1 MKKILTTICLLIL
14 LAAGGNAQEI
24 LITDFP
30 MGKSSSVGDD
40 FFQPYFENLSNFA
53 DSLNKYPE
61 LKAVIL
67 GSADG
72 NRFKRDHDS
81 KNPGLALGRAH
92 ALRNFMVEKFGINP
106 DQLLIESI
114 HVKALGI
121 QFRSASIRLDWSN
134 YNFEQ
139 QLGKLSAEPKVEQVI
154 QPPQEIIHNT
164 YNSVIENLGLQIS
177 AGVSTSPFGGIPIIA
192 GSVNWK
198 RQFYAEAVFGHTFWD
213 GNYKFKNF
221 DLDTK
226 RRMAG
231 FNLLYYPDV
240 DYPLGIVGG
249 WMRVEDISQKYYEYV
264 QLSEGIQLGLRWDVL
279 DYLAITGTYN
289 PAKHRKFGYDESESK
304 NDQFMLSVTLF
315 QRIGGGQ

>member
-1 MKKILTTICLLIL
+1 MYKIITIFCLLL
-14 LAAGGNAQEI
+14 LLGASGNAQEI
-24 LITDFP
+24 LLTDFP
-30 MGKSSSVGDD
+30 MGTSSSVGDD
-40 FFQPYFENLSNFA
+40 FFQPYYESLSKFA
-53 DSLNKYPE
+53 DSLNKYPM
-61 LKAVIL
+61 LNAVIL

-72 NRFKRDHDS
+72 NRFKQDHDS

-92 ALRNFMVEKFGINP
+92 TLRNFMVDKFSVNP

-121 QFRSASIRLDWSN
+121 KYRSASIKLDWSN

-139 QLGKLSAEPKVEQVI
+139 RLGKLASEPKVEQVV
-154 QPPQEIIHNT
+154 QPPPEVIHNY

-177 AGVSTSPFGGIPIIA
+177 AGFSSSPFGGIPIIA

-213 GNYKFKNF
+213 GNYKFETF

-226 RRMAG
+226 RRLAG
-231 FNLLYYPDV
+231 FHLLYYPDANFPV
-240 DYPLGIVGG
+240 GIVGG
-249 WMRVEDISQKYYEYV
+249 WMRVEEISQKYYEYV
-264 QLSEGIQLGLRWDVL
+264 QLSEGIQLGLRFDVL

-289 PAKHRKFGYDESESK
+289 PAKHRKFGFDESESK
-304 NDQFMLSVTLF
+304 NDQFMLAVTLY
-315 QRIGGGQ
+315 QRIGGGK